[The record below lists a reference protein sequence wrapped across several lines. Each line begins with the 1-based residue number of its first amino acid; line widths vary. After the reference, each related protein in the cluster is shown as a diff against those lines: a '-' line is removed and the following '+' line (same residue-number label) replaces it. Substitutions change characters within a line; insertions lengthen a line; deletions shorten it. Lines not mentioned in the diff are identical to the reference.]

1 MDEGLN
7 LRKIVSLVFIVG
19 IAVVFTLNF
28 GPGSFSKSSGPRMTS
43 VNSVAMVNGKEIPL
57 RDFLRSYNVQI
68 NNLRNRGTPIPESAA
83 RQFVAPQVVQ
93 NLVDVE
99 LVAQAANRYGIV
111 PADSELVE
119 IIHRNTD
126 FQKDGQ
132 FDFEQYK
139 RALRDYYRLTE
150 PQYEDD
156 LRRQLAAQKMLELVR
171 NGAVVSE
178 DEVRARYEKEANQA
192 KLVFAR
198 FLPTMYADKVPA
210 PAAAQLDEY
219 KKAHQKEISEYY
231 ETNRFMYSQPER
243 VKARQ
248 LLVKLPPDAT
258 EQQKAEAKSR
268 AEALRKE
275 IVGGEKDFVAVAK
288 ERSEDPGTKATGGD
302 LGWVER
308 GSLEPALA
316 DAMFALAAGNVSEPI
331 ETKLGYH
338 LVKVDEKQAAA
349 DKKLPDV
356 ENEIATSLY
365 KQQQAKELAKAEA
378 EKALAALKGGKTLQ
392 ELFPPEK
399 EGQPAL
405 QRFETETRP
414 EAVET
419 GTITAGAE
427 SIPYLGPAPALM
439 AAAFTAQGPQVLD
452 QAYPAG
458 EGFAVAQVTERK
470 KASDQDFQAKKEE
483 LRDQARRAKQIEVED
498 SFIKA
503 LRKQGTVVTNTEAI
517 ESVIGAS

>member
-1 MDEGLN
+1 MEGLN
-7 LRKIVSLVFIVG
+7 LRKVVSLVFIVG

-28 GPGSFSKSSGPRMTS
+28 GPGSFSKSSGPQVTN
-43 VNSVAMVNGKEIPL
+43 VNTVAKVNGKEIPL
-57 RDFLRSYNVQI
+57 REFLRSYNVQI
-68 NNLRNRGTPIPESAA
+68 NNLRNRGTPIPESVA
-83 RQFVAPQVVQ
+83 RQYVAPQVIQ

-99 LVAQAANRYGIV
+99 LVAQAAERYGIV

-119 IIHRNTD
+119 IIHANTD
-126 FQKDGQ
+126 FQKDGV
-132 FDFEQYK
+132 FDFEQYR
-139 RALRDYYRLTE
+139 RALRDYYRMTE

-156 LRRQLAAQKMLELVR
+156 LRRRLAAQKMLEVVR
-171 NGAVVSE
+171 NGAVVSD
-178 DEVRARYEKEANQA
+178 DEVRVRYDKEANQT

-198 FLPTMYADKVPA
+198 FLPTMYADKVSA
-210 PAAAQLDEY
+210 PSAAQLDEY
-219 KKAHQKEISEYY
+219 KKAHQKELSEYF
-231 ETNRFMYSQPER
+231 ENNRFMYSQPER

-248 LLVKLPPDAT
+248 ILVKLAPGAT
-258 EQQKAEAKSR
+258 SQQKDAAKDR
-268 AEALRKE
+268 AAAIRKE
-275 IVGGEKDFVAVAK
+275 LTEGEKDFVAVAK
-288 ERSEDPGTKATGGD
+288 ERSEDPGTKANGGD

-316 DAMFALAAGNVSEPI
+316 DAMFSLEAGKVSEPI
-331 ETKLGYH
+331 ETPLGYH
-338 LVKVDEKQAAA
+338 VVKVDEKQAAA
-349 DKKLPDV
+349 DKKLADV
-356 ENEIATSLY
+356 ENEIATTLY
-365 KQQQAKELAKAEA
+365 KQQQAKDLAKAEA

-392 ELFPPEK
+392 ELFPAEK

-427 SIPYLGPAPALM
+427 SVPYLGPAPTLM
-439 AAAFTAQGPQVLD
+439 TAAFAAQGPQVLD

-458 EGFAVAQVTERK
+458 EGFVIAQVTERK
-470 KASDQDFQAKKEE
+470 KANDQDFQAKKNEM
-483 LRDQARRAKQIEVED
+483 RDQARRAKQIEVED

-517 ESVIGAS
+517 ESVIGAT

>member
-1 MDEGLN
+1 MEGLN

-28 GPGSFSKSSGPRMTS
+28 GPGSFSKSSGPQTTS
-43 VNSVAMVNGKEIPL
+43 VNTVAKVNGKEIPL

-68 NNLRNRGTPIPESAA
+68 NNLRNRGTPIPESVA
-83 RQFVAPQVVQ
+83 RQYVAPQVVQ

-99 LVAQAANRYGIV
+99 LVAQAAERYGIV

-119 IIHRNTD
+119 LIHRNTD
-126 FQKDGQ
+126 FQKDGV
-132 FDFEQYK
+132 FDFEQYR

-156 LRRQLAAQKMLELVR
+156 LRRQLAAQKMLEVVR
-171 NGAVVSE
+171 NGAVVSD

-210 PAAAQLDEY
+210 PTPAQLDEF
-219 KKAHQKEISEYY
+219 KKARQTEISGYY
-231 ETNRFMYSQPER
+231 ENNKFMYSQPER

-248 LLVKLPPDAT
+248 VLVRLAPGAT
-258 EQQKAEAKSR
+258 SQQKSAAKER
-268 AEALRKE
+268 AEAIRKDVTE
-275 IVGGEKDFVAVAK
+275 GEKDFATVAK

-316 DAMFALAAGNVSEPI
+316 DAMFSLEAGKVSEPI
-331 ETKLGYH
+331 ETTLGYH
-338 LVKVDEKQAAA
+338 VVKVEEKQAAS
-349 DKKLPDV
+349 DKKLADV
-356 ENEIATSLY
+356 ENEIATTLY
-365 KQQQAKELAKAEA
+365 KQQQAKELARAEA
-378 EKALAALKGGKTLQ
+378 EKALAAVKGGKTIQ

-427 SIPYLGPAPALM
+427 SVPYLGPAPQLM
-439 AAAFTAQGPQVLD
+439 SAAFGAQGPQVLD

-458 EGFAVAQVTERK
+458 EGFVIAQVTERK
-470 KASDQDFQAKKEE
+470 KANDQDFTGKKEE
-483 LRDQARRAKQIEVED
+483 LREQARRAKQIEVED